1 MPKWLS
7 NILPYISI
15 PVLIAVG
22 TIVYKTGS
30 KDTSVS
36 YQIKDLSGL
45 TQAIKIG
52 FDSIEYKQAILINAV
67 NDLRWNV
74 IIDNQKLNSKLD
86 AIVEN
91 VPNNDKLIRQLY
103 EIEKSIKRKND
114 TIDMLTMKN
123 EALKRDMKI
132 NAKRVEEDKW

>member
-7 NILPYISI
+7 NILAYLSI
-15 PVLIAVG
+15 PVLIGVG

-123 EALKRDMKI
+123 NALKRDMKI
-132 NAKRVEEDKW
+132 NAKRVEDR

>member
-7 NILPYISI
+7 NILAYLSI
-15 PVLIAVG
+15 PVLIGVG

-45 TQAIKIG
+45 TAAIKIG

-67 NDLRWNV
+67 NELRWNV

-114 TIDMLTMKN
+114 TIDVLTMKN
-123 EALKRDMKI
+123 EALRKDLKI
-132 NAKRVEEDKW
+132 GAKKLEN

>member
-1 MPKWLS
+1 MPKWL
-7 NILPYISI
+7 IEHISPI
-15 PVLIAVG
+15 CQLTGSWNCGVG

-36 YQIKDLSGL
+36 YPDKRTCRGL
-45 TQAIKIG
+45 RAAIKIG

-91 VPNNDKLIRQLY
+91 VPTTINLFGNY

-114 TIDMLTMKN
+114 TIDMLTMKKQCF
-123 EALKRDMKI
+123 ERY
-132 NAKRVEEDKW
+132 DKC

>member
-7 NILPYISI
+7 NILAYLSI
-15 PVLIAVG
+15 PVLIGVG

-45 TQAIKIG
+45 TAIKIKG

-103 EIEKSIKRKND
+103 EIEKSIKEKND

-123 EALKRDMKI
+123 NEFEERFKSR
-132 NAKRVEEDKW
+132 NAKKLEDR